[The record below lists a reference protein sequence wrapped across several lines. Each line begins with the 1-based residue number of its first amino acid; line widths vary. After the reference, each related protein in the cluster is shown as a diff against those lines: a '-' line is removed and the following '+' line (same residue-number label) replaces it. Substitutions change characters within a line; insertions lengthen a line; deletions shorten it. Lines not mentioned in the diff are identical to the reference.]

1 MKAKTVVKIRP
12 ETAGDIPAIHQV
24 NVVAFGRSGEADLV
38 DALRQ
43 RGAYTLSLVAE
54 KHGQV
59 VGHILFTPVTIGPEM
74 QGSAEDTMPQ
84 EVFTA
89 VALGPVAVLPD
100 YQNQGIGAQL
110 IGAGL
115 AACHE
120 RGDDIVAV
128 LGHPSYYPRFGFM
141 PSVNVGVKS
150 EYNVPDEV
158 FMITE
163 LRQGA
168 LAGRTGVVKYQPE
181 FNEV

>member
-1 MKAKTVVKIRP
+1 MVRIRP
-12 ETAGDIPAIHQV
+12 ETADDIPAIHQV
-24 NVVAFGRSGEADLV
+24 NVAAFGRSGEADLV
-38 DALRQ
+38 DALR
-43 RGAYTLSLVAE
+43 RREAYILSLVAE
-54 KHGQV
+54 KDGQV
-59 VGHILFTPVTIGPEM
+59 VGHILFTPVRIVGE
-74 QGSAEDTMPQ
+74 Q
-84 EVFTA
+84 EWEA

-100 YQNQGIGAQL
+100 YQSRGIGAQL
-110 IGAGL
+110 IRAGM

-128 LGHPSYYPRFGFM
+128 LGHPAYYPRFGFA
-141 PSVNVGVKS
+141 PSARVGIKS